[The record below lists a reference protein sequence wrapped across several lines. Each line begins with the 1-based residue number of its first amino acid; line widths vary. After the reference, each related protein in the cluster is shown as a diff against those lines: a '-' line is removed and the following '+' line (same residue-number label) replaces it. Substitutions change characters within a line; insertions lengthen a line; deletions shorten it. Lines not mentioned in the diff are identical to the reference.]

1 MRKRKIRPDVDRF
14 ARTDVLSEVRGGK
27 VVKHPWDE
35 KIMSRQDAIRQR
47 YLDYAAEL
55 KRSGAAADHALSRQI
70 RQFVNDMPAVETR
83 RHALKNELSELANTR
98 RRGAEQGVD
107 AEGRHQTRGNDR
119 TR

>member
-1 MRKRKIRPDVDRF
+1 V
-14 ARTDVLSEVRGGK
+14 
-27 VVKHPWDE
+27 
-35 KIMSRQDAIRQR
+35 
-47 YLDYAAEL
+47 
-55 KRSGAAADHALSRQI
+55 AADHELARQI

-107 AEGRHQTRGNDR
+107 ADERDETRGDER